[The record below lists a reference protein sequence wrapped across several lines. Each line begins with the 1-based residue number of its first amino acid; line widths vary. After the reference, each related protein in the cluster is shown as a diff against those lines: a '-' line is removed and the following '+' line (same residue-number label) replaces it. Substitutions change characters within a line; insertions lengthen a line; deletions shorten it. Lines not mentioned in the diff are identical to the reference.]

1 MPAIRLNPLAPG
13 VRLMSRLQVSVKL
26 LLIGLVLLVP
36 MAVLVSASLL
46 GTWRQI
52 GAAERESGGAREIG
66 LLVDLQGRLQL
77 HRDLASLSPKAAADG
92 ERQALAEARQLVAQI
107 DGLAVHSVDG
117 AAWNALR
124 QGVIDVADGK
134 APARREELPAYHGR
148 LLEGLATQ
156 IDAAA
161 ETSGLLLD
169 PDAATHA
176 QFNVAHTR
184 LLPMIAALSRARGEG
199 GALLERP
206 DSVTPVERAAMI
218 TLAERIGTLAAEIQ
232 TALDRAAKTGL
243 PLPEEWSNA
252 RGSAETLV
260 ALIHASFS
268 GQPFAGMTKPHVA
281 AANKAL
287 AGLWQVKQIVA
298 GALQARLDERVR
310 TLKVELGIQAGL
322 TALGLALLGYLSL
335 SFYLNFAGAL
345 KTLHQGVDKVLA
357 GDLSQRIVVEGRDE
371 LAEIGSMVER
381 MNERMSSLVAEIRSS
396 AVRVSMS
403 GDVVAEG
410 SQSLAERTDQQAA
423 SLRQTVVTV
432 KQLAQA
438 VAENAAEANQ
448 LDRLTSHLRDQAEAG
463 GAQMQASVESM
474 AQLEDSSRR
483 VAEIIGV
490 IDSIAFQTNILALNA
505 AVEAARAG
513 EAGRGFAVVASE
525 VRQLAQRSAS
535 AAAEIRTLIARS
547 SEQVSGSVERTRKVG
562 TALGALV
569 DGVRKVSHSLQSIAQ
584 ASARQSTDLA
594 EVTAS
599 VDNLDALTRRNAE
612 LVEQST
618 QAASDLVSRAGALRE
633 SVATIRLRQGSADE
647 ARALVGRAFA
657 LVQERG
663 LSAAAAPFHSREE
676 GFVDRDLYV
685 FVVDRRG
692 TYIVHGAKP
701 AMEGK
706 RVHEVPGIDGDRFVS
721 EAWEAANEPN
731 GGWVEYDIVNPESGD
746 VQPKASFVVRIGDD
760 RFLGCGIYRVAG
772 VSMKRA
778 AAATA

>member
-1 MPAIRLNPLAPG
+1 
-13 VRLMSRLQVSVKL
+13 MSRLRVSAKL
-26 LLIGLVLLVP
+26 LLIGLVLMVP

-52 GAAERESGGAREIG
+52 GAAEREAGAAREIG
-66 LLVDLQGRLQL
+66 LLIDLQGRLQS
-77 HRDLASLSPKAAADG
+77 HRDLASLNPAAAAPG
-92 ERQALAEARQLVAQI
+92 EKETLAEARRLVEQLDALPARAI
-107 DGLAVHSVDG
+107 DG
-117 AAWNALR
+117 AAWNSLR
-124 QGVIDVADGK
+124 SGIADVADGK

-148 LLEGLATQ
+148 LIDGLNAQ
-156 IDAAA
+156 IGVVA
-161 ETSGLLLD
+161 ERSGLELD
-169 PDAATHA
+169 SDPATHA
-176 QFNVAHTR
+176 RFGLTRTR

-206 DSVTPVERAAMI
+206 DSVTDVERAAMVA
-218 TLAERIGTLAAEIQ
+218 LAERLGNLAADMQ
-232 TALDRAAKTGL
+232 TGLDVAAKSGL
-243 PLPEEWSNA
+243 PLPEEWSHS

-268 GQPFAGMTKPHVA
+268 GKPFPGMTKPHVD

-287 AGLWQVKQIVA
+287 AALWQVKQIVG

-310 TLKVELGIQAGL
+310 ALKVELALHAGL
-322 TALGLALLGYLSL
+322 TTLGIALLGYLSL

-345 KTLHQGVDKVLA
+345 KTLHQGVDKVLG

-371 LAEIGSMVER
+371 LAEIGAMVER

-410 SQSLAERTDQQAA
+410 SQSLAERTEQQAA

-432 KQLAQA
+432 KQLSQA
-438 VAENAAEANQ
+438 VAENAAEASQ

-483 VAEIIGV
+483 VAEIVGV

-525 VRQLAQRSAS
+525 VRQLAQRSAA

-547 SEQVSGSVERTRKVG
+547 SEQVTGSVERTRKVG
-562 TALGALV
+562 AALGSLV
-569 DGVRKVSHSLQSIAQ
+569 DGVRKVSHSLQTIAQ
-584 ASARQSTDLA
+584 ASARQSTDLS

-599 VDNLDALTRRNAE
+599 VDNLDQLTRRNAE
-612 LVEQST
+612 LVDLST

-647 ARALVGRAFA
+647 ARALVHRALA
-657 LVQERG
+657 LVNERG
-663 LSAAAAPFHSREE
+663 LQAASATFHSRAD

-692 TYIVHGAKP
+692 TYVVHGAKP

-721 EAWEAANEPN
+721 EAWEAANEPA

-746 VQPKASFVVRIGDD
+746 VQPKASFVVRVGDD

-772 VSMKRA
+772 ISMKRVA
-778 AAATA
+778 AAA